1 MASKHYVY
9 VAQYARPF
17 GYAQRAQDALK
28 NLHKVP
34 SGLESVLL
42 LLSPRAWRQ
51 RRAVRRRRRRPGGTV
66 GVQLFAGFYNM
77 QCTH

>member
-1 MASKHYVY
+1 MLNDMASKHNVY

-42 LLSPRAWRQ
+42 LSLRA
-51 RRAVRRRRRRPGGTV
+51 
-66 GVQLFAGFYNM
+66 
-77 QCTH
+77 